1 MQDRLQ
7 PIRSVH
13 QHHRTSA
20 MEGGT
25 LGRGSRKRPVDP
37 EETGTLA
44 TASYDGEVVVGPNP
58 KRPRTIDDVMGS
70 LCLRQS
76 DPPGNSFCQKRKIDE
91 GMMVGNGRSY
101 NKVAKSADGLPS
113 REQQQQQ
120 QLEPTGR
127 KGTSPTNVTLFDP
140 TMKNQC
146 TSSCAQQNCE
156 SAEKS
161 SAENYTMNLTDNNE
175 MAMDESDRESDSS
188 VSESSLKNAMYQL
201 VFGRRNPVSLNGTG
215 GAGGKYDAVDSKIE
229 DLIRRSRLEAAIKNQ
244 KNANEEE
251 SSMEIDTNM
260 EGDENLDGEPNDWIP
275 GHG

>member
-1 MQDRLQ
+1 
-7 PIRSVH
+7 
-13 QHHRTSA
+13 
-20 MEGGT
+20 
-25 LGRGSRKRPVDP
+25 
-37 EETGTLA
+37 
-44 TASYDGEVVVGPNP
+44 
-58 KRPRTIDDVMGS
+58 
-70 LCLRQS
+70 
-76 DPPGNSFCQKRKIDE
+76 
-91 GMMVGNGRSY
+91 MMVGNGRSY

-120 QLEPTGR
+120 QLEPSGR
-127 KGTSPTNVTLFDP
+127 KGNSPTNVTLFDP

-146 TSSCAQQNCE
+146 TSSCAQENCD
-156 SAEKS
+156 SEKS
-161 SAENYTMNLTDNNE
+161 APDNNNSNTMNDIDNNE

-215 GAGGKYDAVDSKIE
+215 GGAGGKYDVVDSKIE

-251 SSMEIDTNM
+251 SPMEIDTNM

>member
-44 TASYDGEVVVGPNP
+44 AASYDVVGPNP

-113 REQQQQQ
+113 TEQQQQQ

-127 KGTSPTNVTLFDP
+127 KGNSPTNVTLFDP

-146 TSSCAQQNCE
+146 TSSAQENCE
-156 SAEKS
+156 SEKS
-161 SAENYTMNLTDNNE
+161 APDSNNSNTMNDIDNNE
-175 MAMDESDRESDSS
+175 MAIDDSDRESDSS

-201 VFGRRNPVSLNGTG
+201 VFGRRNPVSLTGAGGG

-229 DLIRRSRLEAAIKNQ
+229 DMIRRSRLEAAIKNQ

-260 EGDENLDGEPNDWIP
+260 ERDDNTDVETNDWIP